1 LFIRVSCLR
10 QAIVHLNDIKKHP
23 RRLKYSCPQ
32 SATPAS
38 AKSKL
43 MIAVAAKNPIEETR
57 MSKTQQ
63 APARQGCAPRPLAL
77 AACIAAAF
85 IPFHAAWAFQID
97 TGNPDVQAAWDT
109 TIKYSTAVR
118 VKSPSTALLAEPFP
132 GFANTDDGDR
142 NFKRGLISNRLDL
155 LSEFDVSYK
164 GWGMRM
170 SGAAWYDS
178 VYNRANDNDS
188 PSTANQ
194 ISAPYNEFTS
204 ATRSLHGHKAEL
216 LDAFVF
222 GNAELGGA
230 KATFRAGKHTL
241 LWGESLF
248 FGANGIAN
256 GQGSIDVAKAMSV
269 PNTQFKELMRP
280 VQQVSGQL
288 QLTSDV
294 SIGAYYQF
302 RWEKLRLPAVGSYF
316 SAVDIVPEE
325 GSERLFVPAFPG
337 SAFFHGDDMK
347 AKDSGQG
354 GLQARFRIG
363 DVDYGVYAI
372 RYHDKAPQIYLRPGA
387 GFNPAIGQLGQYVL
401 VYPEGIS
408 SYGASATTTVGN
420 VNFASEVSIRRNTPL
435 ASDPQVDPVGA
446 GNNSSNPL
454 YAVGNSAHAQLS
466 WIASLGP
473 NFISQEADFVG
484 EIAWN
489 RVTSTTRN
497 ESALNPNASRDATNI
512 RVVYEPKYRQVMPG
526 LDLSVPVGVGYG
538 LSGNSAV
545 VGSFYG
551 KGVGDLSIG
560 LSGAYLDVWRF
571 GVNYTHFFGPEGTFL
586 DSAGGHVSYKQ
597 SLKDRDFV
605 SLTVYRTF

>member
-1 LFIRVSCLR
+1 MF
-10 QAIVHLNDIKKHP
+10 
-23 RRLKYSCPQ
+23 
-32 SATPAS
+32 
-38 AKSKL
+38 
-43 MIAVAAKNPIEETR
+43 
-57 MSKTQQ
+57 KTQH
-63 APARQGCAPRPLAL
+63 APVRAGGAPRPFAL
-77 AACIAAAF
+77 AACIAAVC
-85 IPFHAAWAFQID
+85 IPFPAARASQID
-97 TGNPDVQAAWDT
+97 TANPDVQVAWDT
-109 TIKYSTAVR
+109 TIKYSAAAR
-118 VKSPSTALLAEPFP
+118 MKRPSAALLAEPFP

-142 NFKRGLISNRLDL
+142 NFKRGLISNRLDV

-164 GWGMRM
+164 GWGARM

-178 VYNRANDNDS
+178 VYNRSNDNDS

-194 ISAPYNEFTS
+194 VSAPNNQFTS
-204 ATRSLHGHKAEL
+204 ATRSVHGRKAEL

-222 GNAELGGA
+222 GKAELGDA
-230 KATFRAGKHTL
+230 KATFRLGKHTL

-256 GQGSIDVAKAMSV
+256 GQGSIDVVKAMSV

-280 VQQVSGQL
+280 ARQVSGQL
-288 QLTSDV
+288 QLTPDV

-316 SAVDIVPEE
+316 SAVDMVPAE
-325 GSERLFVPAFPG
+325 GSERLFIPAFPG
-337 SAFFHGDDMK
+337 AAFFHGADMK

-354 GLQARFRIG
+354 GLQVRFRVG

-372 RYHDKAPQIYLRPGA
+372 RYHDKAPQTYLRPGA
-387 GFNPAIGQLGQYVL
+387 GFNPATGQLGQYVL
-401 VYPEGIS
+401 VYPEDIGA
-408 SYGASATTTVGN
+408 YGASATTTVGN
-420 VNFASEVSIRRNTPL
+420 VNFAAEVSIRRATPL
-435 ASDPQVDPVGA
+435 ASDAQTDPLAA
-446 GNNSSNPL
+446 GNNNGNPL

-473 NFISQEADFVG
+473 NFISHEADLVG

-489 RVTSTTRN
+489 RATSVTRN
-497 ESALNPNASRDATNI
+497 ASALNPNASRDATNI

-526 LDLSVPVGVGYG
+526 LDLSVPIGVGYG
-538 LSGNSAV
+538 LSGNSSV
-545 VGSFYG
+545 VSSFYG

-560 LSGAYLDVWRF
+560 LSGAYLDAWRF
-571 GVNYTHFFGPEGTFL
+571 GLNYTHFCGPEGSFL